1 MSRISNPAVLLGA
14 ALAVSMLSAGPAV
27 AGDEARVS
35 IRVQTDDGARVELET
50 GADWLQGVLASADV
64 TCDADDDRA
73 TRRMMSSLTRLGEG
87 GVYRGED
94 EDGGEFVARRRGG
107 MLRID
112 KAGDDGERTLVEMP
126 WEVAQCLM
134 AGIEPAGPLGKR
146 LARGE
151 ARLRFETSG
160 ENGARVSIRLE

>member
-1 MSRISNPAVLLGA
+1 MSRITKPAVLLGA
-14 ALAVSMLSAGPAV
+14 ALAVSMFSAGPAV
-27 AGDEARVS
+27 AGDDARMS
-35 IRVQTDDGARVELET
+35 IRIQTDEGARIELET
-50 GADWLQGVLASADV
+50 GADWLQGVLASVDV
-64 TCDADDDRA
+64 TCEADDEPA

-94 EDGGEFVARRRGG
+94 EDGGELVARRRGG

-112 KAGDDGERTLVEMP
+112 KAGEDGERTLVEMP

-134 AGIEPAGPLGKR
+134 AGVEPAGPLGKR

-151 ARLRFETSG
+151 AKLRFETSG
-160 ENGARVSIRLE
+160 EKGAKVSIRLE